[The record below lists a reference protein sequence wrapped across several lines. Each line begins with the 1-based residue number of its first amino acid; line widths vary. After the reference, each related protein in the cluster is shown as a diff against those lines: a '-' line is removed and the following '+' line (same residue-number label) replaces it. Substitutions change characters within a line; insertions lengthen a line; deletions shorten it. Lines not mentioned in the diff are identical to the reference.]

1 MGYPRAHGQEG
12 VLHRSSSD
20 RFSAAA
26 TAAEPHAE
34 DEEVADLF
42 VGIRDVAKGFGDAMG
57 GAESGPTAEDAVL
70 IGDGSPGARLVCGLQ
85 SRLEVREE
93 VIAVGRCT
101 SCQGFSCG

>member
-42 VGIRDVAKGFGDAMG
+42 VGIRDVAEGFGDAMG
-57 GAESGPTAEDAVL
+57 GAESGPTA
-70 IGDGSPGARLVCGLQ
+70 DG
-85 SRLEVREE
+85 
-93 VIAVGRCT
+93 VIRVGP
-101 SCQGFSCG
+101 